1 MPFSTTLSL
10 PFSCNNGVW
19 CKNMMKSNKEHR
31 KGKQKGL
38 DAVFYREPYPFTFIQ
53 PVTYNLSQAFIREGE
68 NAGSQK

>member
-1 MPFSTTLSL
+1 
-10 PFSCNNGVW
+10 
-19 CKNMMKSNKEHR
+19 MMKSNKEHR